1 MKNNINIL
9 MVIGLMVSCWV
20 LLNCLNLVDKIANEM
35 KSTDSFRYSS
45 TILLQSDVTSNDI
58 AHLMEYL
65 AKIDTANI
73 SVLDMNVR
81 LNSTLNQYNFD
92 IILNSNEPLNIV
104 LNDNSVVEELNTIS
118 PNGCVLVGETV
129 AKSLNIDAG
138 DTVYF
143 YDIPFQV
150 SGIMENNMSGNID
163 NRIYLLWENLTDD
176 EKGQL
181 LSNDAMQSNFE
192 YFCIQ
197 LNSNSE
203 LNSTYSKI
211 LNEVSDKFQYSL
223 TPIDSTYRNG
233 YQNYWYKFY
242 NSMFLIVSLVFSI
255 ATCLIVGDLWID
267 RNKYDLTIRKVFGY
281 TNLKLFML
289 IARYVFKLSTVSIF
303 LTVVIQVVYLL
314 LSGSAV
320 KIYSFVGQVVIV
332 YIVMLLIIMLIAQ
345 HCLYTLN
352 KTSIIDVLKR
362 KDI

>member
-1 MKNNINIL
+1 MLKIYKNYKKGDTKKNNINIL

-65 AKIDTANI
+65 AEIDTANI

-129 AKSLNIDAG
+129 AKSLNIDTG

-203 LNSTYSKI
+203 LTNISK
-211 LNEVSDKFQYSL
+211 NF
-223 TPIDSTYRNG
+223 
-233 YQNYWYKFY
+233 
-242 NSMFLIVSLVFSI
+242 FSSKRS
-255 ATCLIVGDLWID
+255 VGG
-267 RNKYDLTIRKVFGY
+267 R
-281 TNLKLFML
+281 
-289 IARYVFKLSTVSIF
+289 
-303 LTVVIQVVYLL
+303 
-314 LSGSAV
+314 
-320 KIYSFVGQVVIV
+320 
-332 YIVMLLIIMLIAQ
+332 
-345 HCLYTLN
+345 
-352 KTSIIDVLKR
+352 
-362 KDI
+362 